1 MKVKKRI
8 SIPYI
13 LLHLI
18 LYIVGAI
25 ALYSGY
31 SVYKYL
37 RNYSV
42 DQKNYVD
49 TYDFHKNYMK
59 YIERLT
65 FYIHYTDSGYTVDMS
80 SPADLEE
87 IIETEDDLVTRS
99 PINTDENEQ
108 DNFEFYNYCLNVQ
121 STNFLYYVVN
131 TDTGEVYAS
140 PYLKTMYPKGIDAFT
155 KNIEKNPAYFILNTK
170 TGKYTTNVNQNYNI
184 LNKSDL
190 SWMISTLSTPII
202 SSDASTTTQY
212 NYIIYTGVVPNFT
225 NTSDIFY
232 SDYSQFQ
239 TLRSFF
245 DTAIY
250 LLPISF
256 ALGFLFLLL
265 LFMQT
270 GKQNIGV
277 PESSLRNGIYLNWF
291 DRIPTELA
299 AFGVLASIVLC
310 FLFIHMVF
318 TFLVLGSISTI
329 IILEL
334 IYLFIY
340 PVCITG
346 ILSLVRRI
354 KAKTL
359 YTNSLIYRINKHLHQ
374 KTKEFFK
381 HHNITYRVAIFLLVF
396 IGIQA
401 FGVFVYRSTYDEL
414 LLLILIALSY
424 LYLVVMLMRVA
435 IDLGIILDGIKK
447 MQEGDM
453 NLKLPTEKLCSSVSE
468 LGEYINNISD
478 GLSVAV
484 EERTKSER
492 FKAELITNV
501 SHDIKTPLT
510 SIINYVDLLKKEPID
525 NPKAKEYLEILTNK
539 SWRLKTLI
547 EDLVEASK
555 ASSGAIKM
563 NLQKLNLV
571 ELLKQAAGEF
581 DDRFHEN
588 QLDLVITAPKE
599 PISIFADGR
608 STFRIIDNL
617 FSNVN
622 KYAMKGTRVY
632 VDVSIRS
639 GYGILSVKNISR
651 DKLNITPDELMER
664 FVRADTSRNTEG
676 SGLGLS
682 ISRSLT
688 TLQHGTFDIEVDGDL
703 FKAIVTFPLY
713 ADPIQ

>member
-318 TFLVLGSISTI
+318 TFLALGSISTI

>member
-80 SPADLEE
+80 SPTDLEE

-140 PYLKTMYPKGIDAFT
+140 PYLKTMYPKGIDAFA

-318 TFLVLGSISTI
+318 TFLALGSISTI